1 VAAPASL
8 LAASQRQG
16 TLRGLSWCRLSIA
29 SICPADDVQALR
41 EQITRSSL
49 QHEPRRHFHVEDE
62 VSLLWCQLD
71 RRRCACWSP
80 DRVLSAAT
88 FNWSYDSR
96 GWTAMVARW
105 EQRGTLYQ
113 LGICGSKRKEKMTL
127 SPCPLV
133 QMGDALLGQL
143 ARVLVLLAVQLAPAM
158 AKSISWDYSD
168 EEMGPLVPVRASR
181 SSRTLDTKPF
191 DGVLGPCRNGAA
203 SPTPTSSTG
212 ARAELISPSNKETNP
227 GVVEGKSL

>member
-1 VAAPASL
+1 MNLV
-8 LAASQRQG
+8 G
-16 TLRGLSWCRLSIA
+16 IFTLKTRSVSCGVNSIA
-29 SICPADDVQALR
+29 ADVLAGHPIGCFRPQPSTGAMTAVDGRRWSLDG
-41 EQITRSSL
+41 SS
-49 QHEPRRHFHVEDE
+49 
-62 VSLLWCQLD
+62 
-71 RRRCACWSP
+71 
-80 DRVLSAAT
+80 
-88 FNWSYDSR
+88 
-96 GWTAMVARW
+96 VAHC
-105 EQRGTLYQ
+105 
-113 LGICGSKRKEKMTL
+113 ICGSKRKEKMTL